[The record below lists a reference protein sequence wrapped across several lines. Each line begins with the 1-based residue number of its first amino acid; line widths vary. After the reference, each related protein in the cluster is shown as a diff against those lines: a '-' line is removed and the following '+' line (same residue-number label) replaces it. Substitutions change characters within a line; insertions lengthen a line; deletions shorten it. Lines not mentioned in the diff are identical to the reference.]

1 MNCLHPC
8 RCCPKKFWVAVV
20 SSTDA
25 GSSVYDSRAEAELA
39 FRLAAEWPKSS
50 YVELRV
56 QYATG
61 RSVVLDHTNK

>member
-1 MNCLHPC
+1 MNCPSPC
-8 RCCPKKFWVAVV
+8 RCCPKKFRVAVV

-25 GSSVYDSRAEAELA
+25 GSSVYDSRAEAELS
-39 FRLAAEWPKSS
+39 FRLAAEWPESS
-50 YVELRV
+50 YVELQV